1 MSDATLIGTC
11 ACGAAGWTL
20 TGDPGSITACNCTIC
35 RRYGALWA
43 YDDEE
48 GRICLTGK
56 THAFSRARPDP
67 ALEFRFCPR
76 CACVVAW
83 RGLRLEEDGRR
94 RLAVNI
100 RLADPSAVADLPI
113 DHFDGLGSFEDLA
126 GDDRR
131 VRDLW
136 F

>member
-1 MSDATLIGTC
+1 MSEATLTGTC

-20 TGDPGSITACNCTIC
+20 TGDPGGITACNCTIC
-35 RRYGALWA
+35 GRYGALWA
-43 YDDEE
+43 YDYEDE
-48 GRICLTGK
+48 RIRLTGE
-56 THAFSRARPDP
+56 TYAFARPRLDP

-83 RGLRLEEDGRR
+83 RGLRLDEGGRR
-94 RLAVNI
+94 RVAVNI

-113 DHFDGLGSFEDLA
+113 DHFDGLDSFEDLA
-126 GDDRR
+126 SDGRR
-131 VRDLW
+131 VRDMW